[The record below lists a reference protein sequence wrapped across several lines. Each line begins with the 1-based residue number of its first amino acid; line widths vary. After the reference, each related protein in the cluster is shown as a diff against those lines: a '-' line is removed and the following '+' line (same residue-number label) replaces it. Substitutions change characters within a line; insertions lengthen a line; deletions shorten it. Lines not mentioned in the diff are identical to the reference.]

1 MKHIL
6 MVDDST
12 TNLKSAAEVLQP
24 FYQLSMAKS
33 GKQALQF
40 LKRSIP
46 DLILLDLMMPEMDG
60 YAVMEQIKLNPLTAG
75 IPIIFLTADSEQ
87 ASERKG
93 LQMGAMDFITKPFKA
108 EAMLGRIEK
117 VLQMEDMRKNLLV
130 ETKGELQQGKSL
142 SATAA
147 DNSFSENAPKKSLS
161 EKPAERQQYT
171 MEEVWD
177 AVHKVDHTLLKAY
190 ASWEEI
196 EKLCEEAIEY
206 QTASVCVPP
215 SYIARIR
222 ETYGGRLKICTVI
235 GFPLGYAT
243 TAVKVFETQDAVK
256 NGADEIDM
264 VVNIGDVKNGSYDL
278 IEREIGAVRAAC
290 QGKIL
295 KVIVETCYLTEEE
308 KIRLCGIVTK
318 AGADYIK
325 TSTGFGTSGAKE
337 EDIVLFREHIG
348 RDVKI
353 KAAGGIRTKDALM
366 SFAELGCDRIGAS
379 ATADFV
385 K

>member
-24 FYQLSMAKS
+24 YYQLSMAKS

-40 LKRSIP
+40 LKKNIP

-60 YAVMEQIKLNPLTAG
+60 YSVMERIKLNPLTAR
-75 IPIIFLTADSEQ
+75 IPIIFLTADAEQ

-93 LQMGAMDFITKPFKA
+93 LQMGAMDFITKPFKE

-117 VLQMEDMRKNLLV
+117 VLQMEDMRKNLL
-130 ETKGELQQGKSL
+130 GESEEELLPGLRSGEIEGKR
-142 SATAA
+142 
-147 DNSFSENAPKKSLS
+147 E
-161 EKPAERQQYT
+161 YT
-171 MEEVWD
+171 EEEVWE
-177 AVHKVDHTLLKAY
+177 AVHKIDHTMLKAY
-190 ASWEEI
+190 ATWADI
-196 EKLCEEAIEY
+196 RKLCEEAIEY

-222 ETYGGRLKICTVI
+222 ETYGDRLKICTVI

-243 TAVKVFETQDAVK
+243 TAVKVFETEDAVK

-264 VVNIGDVKNGSYDL
+264 VINIGDVKNGSYDSV
-278 IEREIGAVRAAC
+278 EQEIRAVRVAC
-290 QGKIL
+290 QEKIL
-295 KVIVETCYLTEEE
+295 KVIIETCYLTEEE
-308 KIRLCGIVTK
+308 KIRLCQVVTK

-325 TSTGFGTSGAKE
+325 TSTGFGTAGANE
-337 EDIVLFREHIG
+337 EDIILFKNNIG
-348 RDVKI
+348 KEVKI
-353 KAAGGIRTKDALM
+353 KAAGGIRTKESLM
-366 SFAELGCDRIGAS
+366 AFAELGCARIGAS
-379 ATADFV
+379 ATADFI

>member
-24 FYQLSMAKS
+24 YYQLSMAKS

-40 LKRSIP
+40 LKKNIP

-60 YAVMEQIKLNPLTAG
+60 YSVMEQIKLNPMTAG
-75 IPIIFLTADSEQ
+75 IPIIFLTADAEQ

-93 LQMGAMDFITKPFKA
+93 LQMGAMDFITKPFRA

-117 VLQMEDMRKNLLV
+117 VLQMEDMRKNLLGGN
-130 ETKGELQQGKSL
+130 GEEAFSQSL
-142 SATAA
+142 SKEAG
-147 DNSFSENAPKKSLS
+147 
-161 EKPAERQQYT
+161 EKREYT
-171 MEEVWD
+171 QEEIRG
-177 AVHKVDHTLLKAY
+177 AVHKIDHTMLKAF
-190 ASWEEI
+190 ASWEDI
-196 EKLCEEAIEY
+196 TKLCGEALEY
-206 QTASVCVPP
+206 GTASVCVPP

-222 ETYGGRLKICTVI
+222 EAYGDRLKICTVI

-243 TAVKVFETQDAVK
+243 SEVKVFETQDAVK

-264 VVNIGDVKNGSYDL
+264 VINIGDVKNGSYGRV
-278 IEREIGAVRAAC
+278 EREISAVREAC
-290 QGKIL
+290 RGKVL

-308 KIRLCGIVTK
+308 KIRLCRIVTD

-325 TSTGFGTSGAKE
+325 TSTGFGTAGAKE

-353 KAAGGIRTKDALM
+353 KAAGGIRTKESLM
-366 SFAELGCDRIGAS
+366 AFAELGCDRIGAS

-385 K
+385 KDFDH

>member
-24 FYQLSMAKS
+24 YYQLSMAKS

-40 LKRSIP
+40 LKKNIP

-60 YAVMEQIKLNPLTAG
+60 YSVMERIKLNPLTAR
-75 IPIIFLTADSEQ
+75 IPIIFLTADAEQ

-93 LQMGAMDFITKPFKA
+93 LQMGAMDFITKPFKE

-117 VLQMEDMRKNLLV
+117 VLQMEDMRKNLL
-130 ETKGELQQGKSL
+130 GE
-142 SATAA
+142 
-147 DNSFSENAPKKSLS
+147 S
-161 EKPAERQQYT
+161 EKELLSGLRSGETEGKREYT
-171 MEEVWD
+171 DAEVWE
-177 AVHKVDHTLLKAY
+177 AVHKIDHTMLKAY
-190 ASWEEI
+190 ATWEDI
-196 EKLCEEAIEY
+196 RKLCEEAIEY
-206 QTASVCVPP
+206 QTASICVPP

-222 ETYGGRLKICTVI
+222 EAYGNRLKICTVI

-243 TAVKVFETQDAVK
+243 TAVKVFETEDAVK

-264 VVNIGDVKNGSYDL
+264 VINIGDVKNGSYDSV
-278 IEREIGAVRAAC
+278 EQEISAVRSAC
-290 QGKIL
+290 QEKIL
-295 KVIVETCYLTEEE
+295 KVIIETCYLTEEE
-308 KIRLCGIVTK
+308 KIRLCQIVTN

-325 TSTGFGTSGAKE
+325 TSTGFGTAGAKE
-337 EDIVLFREHIG
+337 EDIILFKNNIG
-348 RDVKI
+348 KEVKI
-353 KAAGGIRTKDALM
+353 KAAGGIRTKESLM
-366 SFAELGCDRIGAS
+366 AFAELGCARIGAS

>member
-24 FYQLSMAKS
+24 YYQLSMAKS

-60 YAVMEQIKLNPLTAG
+60 YAVMEQIKLNPLTAK
-75 IPIIFLTADSEQ
+75 IPIIFLTADTEQ

-93 LQMGAMDFITKPFKA
+93 LQMGAMDFITKPFKT

-117 VLQMEDMRKNLLV
+117 VLQMEDMRRNLLV
-130 ETKGELQQGKSL
+130 EAKEEPLPGLFAKEI
-142 SATAA
+142 AA
-147 DNSFSENAPKKSLS
+147 KREYTD
-161 EKPAERQQYT
+161 AEVR
-171 MEEVWD
+171 E
-177 AVHKVDHTLLKAY
+177 AVHKIDHTMLKAY
-190 ASWEEI
+190 AAWEDI
-196 EKLCEEAIEY
+196 EKLCQEAIEY

-215 SYIARIR
+215 SYVARIR
-222 ETYGGRLKICTVI
+222 STYGDKLKLCTVI

-243 TAVKVFETQDAVK
+243 TAVKVFETEDAVK

-264 VVNIGDVKNGSYDL
+264 VIDIGDVKNGSYDSV
-278 IEREIGAVRAAC
+278 EQEIRAVRAAC
-290 QGKIL
+290 RGKIL

-308 KIRLCGIVTK
+308 KIRLCRIVTE
-318 AGADYIK
+318 AGADFIK
-325 TSTGFGTSGAKE
+325 TSTGFGTAGEKE

-348 RDVKI
+348 HDVKI
-353 KAAGGIRTKDALM
+353 KAAGGIRTKESLM

-379 ATADFV
+379 ATASFI

>member
-24 FYQLSMAKS
+24 YYQLSMAKS

-40 LKRSIP
+40 LKKNIP

-60 YAVMEQIKLNPLTAG
+60 YSVMEQIKLNPLTAG

-87 ASERKG
+87 TSERKG
-93 LQMGAMDFITKPFKA
+93 LQMGAMDFITKPFKT

-117 VLQMEDMRKNLLV
+117 VLQMEDMRKNLLD
-130 ETKGELQQGKSL
+130 EAGKEPQPELLSGEAEGKR
-142 SATAA
+142 
-147 DNSFSENAPKKSLS
+147 E
-161 EKPAERQQYT
+161 YT
-171 MEEVWD
+171 DEELRE
-177 AVHKVDHTLLKAY
+177 AVHKIDHTMLKAY
-190 ASWEEI
+190 AAWEDI
-196 EKLCEEAIEY
+196 EKLCKEAIEY
-206 QTASVCVPP
+206 RTASVCVPP

-222 ETYGGRLKICTVI
+222 KAYGAGLKICTVI

-243 TAVKVFETQDAVK
+243 TAVKVFETEDAVR

-264 VVNIGDVKNGSYDL
+264 VINIGDVKNGSYDFV
-278 IEREIGAVRAAC
+278 EQEIKAVRAAC
-290 QGKIL
+290 QGKAL

-308 KIRLCGIVTK
+308 KIRLCRIVTE

-325 TSTGFGTSGAKE
+325 TSTGFGTAGAKK
-337 EDIVLFREHIG
+337 EDIVLFRDNIG
-348 RDVKI
+348 GGVKI
-353 KAAGGIRTKDALM
+353 KAAGGIRTKESLM
-366 SFAELGCDRIGAS
+366 AFAELGCDRIGAS

>member
-24 FYQLSMAKS
+24 YYQLSMAKS
-33 GKQALQF
+33 GRQAMQF
-40 LKRSIP
+40 LKKSIP

-60 YAVMEQIKLNPLTAG
+60 YSVMEQIKLNPLTAG

-117 VLQMEDMRKNLLV
+117 VLQMEDMRKNLLGEAEEELRQGQPAG
-130 ETKGELQQGKSL
+130 ETEGKQS
-142 SATAA
+142 
-147 DNSFSENAPKKSLS
+147 
-161 EKPAERQQYT
+161 YT
-171 MEEVWD
+171 DEEVWE
-177 AVHKVDHTLLKAY
+177 AVHKIDHTMLKAY
-190 ASWEEI
+190 ATWEDI
-196 EKLCEEAIEY
+196 EKLCKEAIEY

-222 ETYGGRLKICTVI
+222 ETYGDQLKICTVI

-243 TAVKVFETQDAVK
+243 TAVKVFETEDAVK

-264 VVNIGDVKNGSYDL
+264 VINIGDVKNSRYDL
-278 IEREIGAVRAAC
+278 VEREISAVRAAC

-308 KIRLCGIVTK
+308 KLRLCQIVTK
-318 AGADYIK
+318 TGADYIK
-325 TSTGFGTSGAKE
+325 SSTGFGTAGAKE
-337 EDIVLFREHIG
+337 EDIILFKDNIG
-348 RDVKI
+348 KDVKI
-353 KAAGGIRTKDALM
+353 KAAGGIRTKESLM
-366 SFAELGCDRIGAS
+366 MFAELGCDRIGAS

>member
-24 FYQLSMAKS
+24 YYQLSMAKS

-40 LKRSIP
+40 LKKSIP

-60 YAVMEQIKLNPLTAG
+60 YSVMEQIKLNPLTAG

-108 EAMLGRIEK
+108 EAVLGRIEK
-117 VLQMEDMRKNLLV
+117 VLQMEDMRKNLLGEAKEDLRQGQISGEV
-130 ETKGELQQGKSL
+130 EGKQ
-142 SATAA
+142 
-147 DNSFSENAPKKSLS
+147 N
-161 EKPAERQQYT
+161 YT
-171 MEEVWD
+171 DEEVWE
-177 AVHKVDHTLLKAY
+177 AVHKIDHTMLKAY
-190 ASWEEI
+190 ATWENI
-196 EKLCEEAIEY
+196 EKLCKEAMEY
-206 QTASVCVPP
+206 KTASVCVPP

-222 ETYGGRLKICTVI
+222 ETYGDQLKICTVI

-243 TAVKVFETQDAVK
+243 TAVKVFETEDAVK

-264 VVNIGDVKNGSYDL
+264 VINIGDVKNSRNDL
-278 IEREIGAVRAAC
+278 VEREISAVRAAC

-308 KIRLCGIVTK
+308 KIRLCQIVTK

-325 TSTGFGTSGAKE
+325 TSTGFGTEGAKE
-337 EDIVLFREHIG
+337 EDIILFKDNIG
-348 RDVKI
+348 KDVKI
-353 KAAGGIRTKDALM
+353 KAAGGIRTKESLM
-366 SFAELGCDRIGAS
+366 MFAELGCDRIGAS